1 MPASKKRK
9 PLAVIGTARQIRIY
23 AGGPGREG
31 TWLIT
36 YRENGKRLF
45 NRVTGPFTDA
55 EKKAREKLTALDNGT
70 AVALG
75 QVPTTEE
82 LDIIKL
88 ILQKDIHPQGLRGL
102 VSDYEIAEKILG
114 IRPDLPA
121 LARHYAKTDPSS
133 LKSGSVAEIVELYLA
148 DRALDKPALSRAY
161 LHLLKATL
169 TPLGRDFP
177 GSLSSIDGEELQS
190 WVKDRGAAKT
200 QANAKGVLSHFF
212 NWSRTKKYLPR
223 EAKLA
228 TDDLSKIR
236 REVKAT
242 IRLHTPEDLRIALDK
257 VDARWR
263 PFLAISAFAGIRS
276 AEISR
281 LGWNHVN
288 LTTGYIEVAADKA
301 KTRARR
307 LVPICP
313 ALKAWLKPLHGKSL
327 AIAPEGYAHEGR
339 VAWGFREALAAIK
352 DKKGKQ
358 LVPTI
363 KNGWRSSFISYRLQ
377 ELENKY
383 SAVAEEAGNSESIII
398 SNYRELTDKP
408 TAKRWFAI
416 MPK

>member
-1 MPASKKRK
+1 MTTPKKRK
-9 PLAVIGTARQIRIY
+9 AVAVIGAARAIRIY
-23 AGGPGREG
+23 SGGRAG
-31 TWLIT
+31 TWLIA
-36 YRENGKRLF
+36 YRENGKRRF
-45 NRVTGPFTDA
+45 KRVTGPLSDA
-55 EKKAREKLTALDNGT
+55 EKKAKELVTSLDNGT
-70 AVALG
+70 AVAGG
-75 QVPTTEE
+75 QVFTSHE
-82 LDIIKL
+82 LSL
-88 ILQKDIHPQGLRGL
+88 IRSAIDQCNHKGGLMGL
-102 VSDYEIAEKILG
+102 VADYLTAEKIIGSL
-114 IRPDLPA
+114 PDIPA

-133 LKSGSVAEIVELYLA
+133 LKAGSVAEIVELYLA

-177 GSLSSIDGEELQS
+177 GSLSGIDGEELQA

-228 TDDLSKIR
+228 TDDLTKIR

-242 IRLHTPEDLRIALDK
+242 IRLYSPEDLRIALDAVEAK
-257 VDARWR
+257 WR

-288 LTTGYIEVAADKA
+288 LTTGYIEVEADKA

-313 ALKAWLKPLHGKSL
+313 ALKAWLKPMHGKSRS
-327 AIAPEGYAHEGR
+327 IAPEGYAHEGR

-377 ELENKY
+377 ELGNKY
-383 SAVAEEAGNSESIII
+383 AEVAEEAGNSESIII

-416 MPK
+416 LPK

>member
-1 MPASKKRK
+1 MFRS
-9 PLAVIGTARQIRIY
+9 VIEQNDHP
-23 AGGPGREG
+23 GGLMG
-31 TWLIT
+31 LVAD
-36 YRENGKRLF
+36 Y
-45 NRVTGPFTDA
+45 
-55 EKKAREKLTALDNGT
+55 LTAG
-70 AVALG
+70 
-75 QVPTTEE
+75 
-82 LDIIKL
+82 
-88 ILQKDIHPQGLRGL
+88 
-102 VSDYEIAEKILG
+102 KILG
-114 IRPDLPA
+114 SLPDLPA
-121 LARHYAKTDPSS
+121 MARHYAKTDPSS
-133 LKSGSVAEIVELYLA
+133 LKAGSVAEIVELYLA
-148 DRALDKPALSRAY
+148 DRAQDKPALSRAY

-177 GSLSSIDGEELQS
+177 GSLSGIDGEELQS

-212 NWSRTKKYLPR
+212 HWSRIKKYLPR

-228 TDDLSKIR
+228 TDDLTKIR

-242 IRLHTPEDLRIALDK
+242 IRLHSPEDLRIALDAVEVK
-257 VDARWR
+257 WR

-281 LGWNHVN
+281 LGWKHIN
-288 LTTGYIEVAADKA
+288 LTTGYIEVEADKA

-352 DKKGKQ
+352 DKADKQ

-377 ELENKY
+377 ELGNKY
-383 SAVAEEAGNSESIII
+383 AEVAEEAGNSESIII
-398 SNYRELTDKP
+398 SNYRELTDKA
-408 TAKRWFAI
+408 TAKRWFAV